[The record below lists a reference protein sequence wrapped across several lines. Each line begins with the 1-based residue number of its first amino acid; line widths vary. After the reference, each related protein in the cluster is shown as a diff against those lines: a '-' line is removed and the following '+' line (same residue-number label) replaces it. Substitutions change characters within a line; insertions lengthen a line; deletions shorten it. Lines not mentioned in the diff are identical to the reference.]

1 VIYIELFIVSHLG
14 EYTVRYTRLENPSD
28 GRNPDLLVNEMLQ
41 KAFSEGLTETS
52 VPLMI
57 HSTSWRHENP
67 DTIIL
72 TYLAYSEDFHSFG
85 KSYATSKS
93 IQCNP
98 SGMPKETNL
107 QAPRPAQI
115 CEEDVVIH
123 GLQHLAFIA
132 RREYE
137 KTLNLLLSDASKAFL
152 FSLSPEISGQLTPF
166 PLPKFSES

>member
-1 VIYIELFIVSHLG
+1 MIYIELFIVSHLG
-14 EYTVRYTRLENPSD
+14 EYTVRYTRLEKPSD

-52 VPLMI
+52 VPLII

-72 TYLAYSEDFHSFG
+72 TYLAYSEDFHSLG

-98 SGMPKETNL
+98 SGIPKETNL

-166 PLPKFSES
+166 LLPKFSES